1 VVPRGKPQ
9 LQTSAGKV
17 LAGTL
22 LLLTLAAVA
31 EFAIGRRTWGVGGI
45 PGLWSGD
52 INSEHNSQF
61 LFDPYTFTHII
72 HGVILYALVA
82 LILPRA
88 SLASR
93 VLIATGLECGWE
105 LLENTSF
112 IIDRYRAETISLNY
126 YGDSIVNSL
135 GDILA
140 CIAGILLA
148 SRLPKRVTIVGVIAI
163 EIVLLVWT
171 RDNLTIN
178 IIMLIHPSEAIRA
191 WQLAR

>member
-148 SRLPKRVTIVGVIAI
+148 FRLPKRATIVGVIAI

-171 RDNLTIN
+171 RDNLTLN

>member
-1 VVPRGKPQ
+1 MVPRRKPQ
-9 LQTSAGKV
+9 LQTSSAKV
-17 LAGTL
+17 LAVTL
-22 LLLTLAAVA
+22 LLFALTAVA

-61 LFDPYTFTHII
+61 LLDPYTFTHVI
-72 HGVILYALVA
+72 HGVLLYALVTVVFR
-82 LILPRA
+82 RA
-88 SLASR
+88 SLATR
-93 VLIATGLECGWE
+93 LLIAIALECGWE
-105 LLENTSF
+105 VLENTSF

-140 CIAGILLA
+140 CIAGVLLA
-148 SRLPKRVTIVGVIAI
+148 ARLPRRVTIIGVVAI
-163 EIVLLVWT
+163 EIILLVWT
-171 RDNLTIN
+171 RDNLTLN
-178 IIMLIHPSEAIRA
+178 IIMLIHPSQAIRA

>member
-1 VVPRGKPQ
+1 MVPRGKPQ

-17 LAGTL
+17 LAATL

-31 EFAIGRRTWGVGGI
+31 EFAMGRRTWGVGGI
-45 PGLWSGD
+45 AGFWSGD

-61 LFDPYTFTHII
+61 LFDPYTFTHVV
-72 HGVILYALVA
+72 HGVMLYALVT
-82 LILPRA
+82 LLFRRA

-93 VLIATGLECGWE
+93 LLIATGLECGWE
-105 LLENTSF
+105 VLENTSF

-140 CIAGILLA
+140 CIVGVLLA
-148 SRLPKRVTIVGVIAI
+148 SRLPTRATIIGVVAI

-171 RDNLTIN
+171 RDNLTLN
-178 IIMLIHPSEAIRA
+178 IIMLIHPSHAIRA